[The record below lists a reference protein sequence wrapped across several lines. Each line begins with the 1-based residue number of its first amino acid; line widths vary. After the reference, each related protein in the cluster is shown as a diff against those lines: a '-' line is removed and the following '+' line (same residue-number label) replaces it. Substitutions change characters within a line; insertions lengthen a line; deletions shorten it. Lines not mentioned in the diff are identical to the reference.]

1 MDAKD
6 IAKQFEDR
14 GAGDTTG
21 NNAMD
26 KTEKAENSN
35 VQVVVD
41 DDGNYK
47 VIVKKDID
55 HTVEIPDTWGEVKI
69 DLMIRPSQVTRQMII
84 MRQNRDWNLSRML
97 TATNIRERILRS

>member
-1 MDAKD
+1 
-6 IAKQFEDR
+6 
-14 GAGDTTG
+14 
-21 NNAMD
+21 
-26 KTEKAENSN
+26 
-35 VQVVVD
+35 VD

-69 DLMIRPSQVTRQMII
+69 DLNDKTITGDKADDNNEAKPGQE
-84 MRQNRDWNLSRML
+84 LSRML

>member
-21 NNAMD
+21 NNATD
-26 KTEKAENSN
+26 RTEKAENSN
-35 VQVVVD
+35 VT
-41 DDGNYK
+41 GCMWMMTATTK
-47 VIVKKDID
+47 SSMKKDID

-69 DLMIRPSQVTRQMII
+69 DLNDKTITR
-84 MRQNRDWNLSRML
+84 
-97 TATNIRERILRS
+97 